1 MCINIIHLLSLF
13 FNFTFISSKDCVW
26 TKIILKSWS
35 IIVGMTML
43 AFFFRIDNL
52 SKLGLNI
59 SIYSLRAW
67 SSSYFF

>member
-13 FNFTFISSKDCVW
+13 FNFTFISYKDCVW